1 MGDGFQ
7 AGFNEL
13 PFNEIMRYLGVIRAY
28 LYIEPSSVE
37 KQLWGINLYRVLRF
51 TAGRFKWMCILIL
64 RISVKGVTKEVDNLY
79 A

>member
-13 PFNEIMRYLGVIRAY
+13 PFNESRRYLGVILAY

-37 KQLWGINLYRVLRF
+37 KTIMRDEPLWGTQGHSR
-51 TAGRFKWMCILIL
+51 
-64 RISVKGVTKEVDNLY
+64 
-79 A
+79 